1 LSGRSS
7 ERDALDPLREEM
19 DSVTLEMARL
29 LSRRSD
35 LARRIGEAK
44 RGMGAPVD
52 DGEREG
58 ALRAKV
64 VAACGSDEEA
74 AMASRLLNFLLNES
88 VQVQS
93 AAAPPAATSHTA
105 IFQEAK
111 RLEEAGHDIVH
122 MEVGEPDSAPS
133 PSATAALSAACE
145 AGHTRYGTA
154 LGIAELRDAAA
165 EAESAHGTPLT
176 RENVIVTMGARFAIY
191 LAIESLLSPGD
202 ELVVIE
208 PAWPAYAQCAMRAGV
223 KVARVRTTLESAWEP
238 EISEIE
244 SAITPNTKMIAI
256 NYPNNPTGKVL
267 PARRQAEIMGLAAR
281 RSLYVLSD
289 EIYAPYSFTEW
300 HSALESG
307 HDKTI
312 VTQSL
317 SKSHAMTGFR
327 VGYAIAPK
335 AETLRM
341 ARLQS
346 LCLTCVPT
354 PVQHAALA
362 ALRSEPPGAARETLE
377 RLRTLPPRAA
387 GMGLEFAEPDGA
399 MYLFARL
406 PRGLDGGEVALEC
419 LRRGLAI
426 APGAGF
432 GGYGPFVRLSA
443 CREAPILARGM
454 DILNSVISGG
464 GP

>member
-1 LSGRSS
+1 MSGQSS
-7 ERDALDPLREEM
+7 ERDLGALREEM
-19 DSVTLEMARL
+19 DAVTLEMVRL
-29 LSRRSD
+29 LSRRSG

-44 RGMGAPVD
+44 RGLGAPVD
-52 DGEREG
+52 DAAREG
-58 ALRAKV
+58 ALRSKV
-64 VAACGSDEEA
+64 VAACAGEGEA
-74 AMASRLLNFLLNES
+74 AMASRLLNFLINES

-93 AAAPPAATSHTA
+93 AAAPPAGASHTA

-111 RLEEAGHDIVH
+111 RLEEEGRDIVH
-122 MEVGEPDSAPS
+122 MEVGEPDSAP
-133 PSATAALSAACE
+133 PERVAAALAAACA
-145 AGHTRYGTA
+145 AGHTKYGTA
-154 LGIAELRDAAA
+154 PGIAELRDAAA
-165 EAESAHGTPLT
+165 ETESAHGTPLT
-176 RENVIVTMGARFAIY
+176 RDNIVVTMGARFAIY

-223 KVARVRTTLESAWEP
+223 KVSRIRTTLESRWEP
-238 EISEIE
+238 DISEIE

-267 PARRQAEIMGLAAR
+267 PARRQGEIMDLAAR

-289 EIYAPYSFTEW
+289 EIYAPYSLVEW

-307 HDKTI
+307 HDRTI

-327 VGYAIAPK
+327 VGYAVAPQ
-335 AETLRM
+335 AEAQRM

-362 ALRSEPPGAARETLE
+362 ALRAEPPGAARETLE
-377 RLRTLPPRAA
+377 RLRGLAPQASRA
-387 GMGLEFAEPDGA
+387 GLEFDGPDGA
-399 MYLFARL
+399 MYVFGRL
-406 PRGLDGGEVALEC
+406 PRGLDGGEVAMEC

-443 CREAPILARGM
+443 CREAPVLARGM

-464 GP
+464 GA